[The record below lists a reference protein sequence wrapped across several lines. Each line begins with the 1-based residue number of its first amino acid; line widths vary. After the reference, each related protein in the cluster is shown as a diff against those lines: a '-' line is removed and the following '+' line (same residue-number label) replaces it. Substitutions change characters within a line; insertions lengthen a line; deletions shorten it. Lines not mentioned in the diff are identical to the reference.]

1 MSKVQLRCH
10 KRLHLTGRQLG
21 KLSLT
26 SQTVSSS
33 ADLFTITVSLL
44 NTLVFLANLLS
55 NTARVAD
62 GSSVAVV
69 GVDAGEVR
77 LERVGADIGH
87 NNVTR
92 TTIVG
97 TVATA
102 AVEFADIDNS
112 IVADSDSSTAIVLDD
127 LIIGVLGSTTLNE
140 DIAGPEGRDGI

>member
-1 MSKVQLRCH
+1 MSNVKLGCH

-26 SQTVSSS
+26 SQAVSSG
-33 ADLFTITVSLL
+33 ADLLTLAVSLL

-55 NTARVAD
+55 NTTRVAN

-69 GVDAGEVR
+69 GVDAGQVG
-77 LERVGADIGH
+77 LERVGADIGN

-102 AVEFADIDNS
+102 TVEFADIDNS
-112 IVADSDSSTAIVLDD
+112 IVTDSDSSTAIVLDD
-127 LIIGVLGSTTLNE
+127 LIVGVLGSTTLNE
-140 DIAGPEGRDGI
+140 DIAGSEGRDGI